1 MPSAKFSYIPQAS
14 GKEGIGR
21 LAGSVFGGIADTSR
35 ALAGHA
41 LTKQLIW
48 ERAGANV
55 VAHAARESFTTNELN
70 TRGANART
78 HTAGVLAD
86 ELTHGKNITTAHKEG
101 SLDPNVIYQVG
112 KGTRLQARGQGFRP
126 QKSEDNEEET
136 EIKLPTATTE
146 TEAPQESTPDVAG
159 ETSPSKPPTPKTTVG
174 APTPD
179 LVQGT
184 LPSATTT
191 VADRASSNPVS
202 YSTGITG
209 PTNSP
214 KIKMK
219 AAVKPSR
226 SITSINKR
234 MGN

>member
-1 MPSAKFSYIPQAS
+1 MPTPKFSYIPKAS
-14 GKEGIGR
+14 GKEGLGR

-41 LTKQLIW
+41 LTRQLIW
-48 ERAGANV
+48 ERAGANI
-55 VAHAARESFTTNELN
+55 VAHGAREALTTAELN
-70 TRGANART
+70 TRGVAARE
-78 HTAGVLAD
+78 HNAGVLAD
-86 ELTHGKNITTAHKEG
+86 ELQHGKNITTAYKEG
-101 SLDPNVIYQVG
+101 SFDPNVVLRSG
-112 KGTRLQARGQGFRP
+112 KGTQLQARGQGFRP
-126 QKSEDNEEET
+126 EKPEVTDEN
-136 EIKLPTATTE
+136 ITTTTTTPK

-159 ETSPSKPPTPKTTVG
+159 ETSPSKPTPPKTTVG

-202 YSTGITG
+202 YSTGISG
-209 PTNSP
+209 PTKPP
-214 KIKMK
+214 KIKMA
-219 AAVKPSR
+219 AAVKPSK
-226 SITSINKR
+226 STTSINKR